1 MSGIFKMPQPSKL
14 YQTKMALFTSALGR
28 NEGHAETIHQ
38 EKTYITL
45 LNRET
50 LTLEIINNCELF
62 ALFVI
67 VYAI

>member
-1 MSGIFKMPQPSKL
+1 MSGIFKMPQSSKL
-14 YQTKMALFTSALGR
+14 YPTKMVMLTSAPGR

-62 ALFVI
+62 TLFVI